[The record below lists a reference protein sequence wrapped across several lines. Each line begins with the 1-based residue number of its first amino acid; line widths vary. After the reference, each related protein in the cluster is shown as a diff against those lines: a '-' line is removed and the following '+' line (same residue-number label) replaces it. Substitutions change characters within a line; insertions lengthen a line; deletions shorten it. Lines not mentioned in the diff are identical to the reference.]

1 MRIEYYL
8 LLRPS
13 TPHFFG
19 LGPEYRPVLHQQI
32 FDLIYWGKGGFTWS
46 DVYAMPVWLRVFYL
60 KSIEKVHKERNK
72 QEEKAAKKAKA
83 AGRRRR

>member
-1 MRIEYYL
+1 MYY
-8 LLRPS
+8 
-13 TPHFFG
+13 
-19 LGPEYRPVLHQQI
+19 
-32 FDLIYWGKGGFTWS
+32 GKGGFTWS